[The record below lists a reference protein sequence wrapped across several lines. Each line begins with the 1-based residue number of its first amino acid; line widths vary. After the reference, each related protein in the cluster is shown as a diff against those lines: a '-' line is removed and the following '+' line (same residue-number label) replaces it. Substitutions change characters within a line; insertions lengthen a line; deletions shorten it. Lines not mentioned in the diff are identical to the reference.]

1 MSFAAIAIGGA
12 VVAGA
17 GTVGGMI
24 SRSNANKAMRKQMA
38 NRPTYQADEYT
49 KQRLGL
55 AQTQLNSRMAGASQA
70 ERNIQQQQATAQAN
84 INRAATDPNAVIA
97 GAGAIQAQTNKSLE
111 NLGLMESQD
120 YQTRLSNL
128 VGAQGAMSQEKQKE
142 FEYNVAGKWQDMN
155 SMQAAIAQNRANSW
169 RDVTGLGTQAASIGL
184 SAYKPSTGAGKTA
197 PVSSTYPS
205 IAEVAKSQIP
215 QQSLLYGTGG
225 YYNGDMNNAPVLGGS
240 TPDMFRGLNAM
251 NMNTS
256 PQVPQQYNPSFFPT
270 SNSLY
275 NMYSNMSNMFP
286 ASYGYKK

>member
-17 GTVGGMI
+17 GTVGGII

-120 YQTRLSNL
+120 YQTKLSNL
-128 VGAQGAMSQEKQKE
+128 VGAQGAMSQERQKE

-169 RDVTGLGTQAASIGL
+169 KDVTGLGTQAASIGL
-184 SAYKPSTGAGKTA
+184 SAYKPSTGK
-197 PVSSTYPS
+197 PVSTTYPS

-215 QQSLLYGTGG
+215 QQSMMWGTGG
-225 YYNGDMNNAPVLGGS
+225 DINNAPVLGGS
-240 TPDMFRGLNAM
+240 TPNMFRGLNAM
-251 NMNTS
+251 NA

>member
-1 MSFAAIAIGGA
+1 MSFAVIAVGGA

-24 SRSNANKAMRKQMA
+24 SRSKANKAMRNQMA
-38 NRPTYQADEYT
+38 NRPTYQTDEYT

-128 VGAQGAMSQEKQKE
+128 VGAQGAMSQERQRE
-142 FEYNVAGKWQDMN
+142 FEYNQAGKWQDTN

-169 RDVTGLGTQAASIGL
+169 RDVTGLGMQAASVGL
-184 SAYKPSTGAGKTA
+184 SLGSPSGAAQGAAGKTA
-197 PVSSTYPS
+197 PVSTAYPS
-205 IAEVAKSQIP
+205 IAQPVAQPATDFGLVSKTGQN
-215 QQSLLYGTGG
+215 QQGI
-225 YYNGDMNNAPVLGGS
+225 LGK
-240 TPDMFRGLNAM
+240 NWWE
-251 NMNTS
+251 NE
-256 PQVPQQYNPSFFPT
+256 PQVPQQYNPNFFPT